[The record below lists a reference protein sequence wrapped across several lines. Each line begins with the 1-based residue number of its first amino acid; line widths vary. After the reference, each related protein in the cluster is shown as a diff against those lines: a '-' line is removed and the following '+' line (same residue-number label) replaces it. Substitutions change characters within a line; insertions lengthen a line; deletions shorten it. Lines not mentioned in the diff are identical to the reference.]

1 MFIMNIFFLLDMIKF
16 DDKLWYI
23 LRLVG
28 CFIVYFYKCLF
39 YVIYG
44 KDILCVY

>member
-1 MFIMNIFFLLDMIKF
+1 MSMFYLLDMIKF
-16 DDKLWYI
+16 DDKI
-23 LRLVG
+23 S
-28 CFIVYFYKCLF
+28 CFIVDFYKCLF